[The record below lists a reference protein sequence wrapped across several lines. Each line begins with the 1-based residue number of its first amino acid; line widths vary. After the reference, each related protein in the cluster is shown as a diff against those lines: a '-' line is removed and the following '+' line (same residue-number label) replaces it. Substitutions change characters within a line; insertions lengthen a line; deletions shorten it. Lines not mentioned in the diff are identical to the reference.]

1 MDNLITSFGPAFA
14 AGLAIQQLLE
24 LADRFIDQF
33 LKIVGTPLG
42 VEIDKKLILGSI
54 SLFMGLIIT
63 IGVGAELRVLKSLGV
78 VEGGDF
84 ADVIVTALIISAG
97 TEGFNSILK
106 FLGYVKEDR
115 KVNNR
120 CKKSNMYQRKPLR
133 LNESNIFYSAKSN

>member
-1 MDNLITSFGPAFA
+1 MDNLLFSFGPAFA

-33 LKIVGTPLG
+33 LKIVGKPMGIEL
-42 VEIDKKLILGSI
+42 DKKLILGAI

-63 IGVGAELRVLKSLGV
+63 IGAGLRVLAPLG

-84 ADVIVTALIISAG
+84 ADVIVTSLIVSAG
-97 TEGFNSILK
+97 TESFNSILK

-115 KVNNR
+115 KVTAAV
-120 CKKSNMYQRKPLR
+120 KKQTVSEEVLAA
-133 LNESNIFYSAKSN
+133 E